1 MPATDREPQGFKG
14 RTRRRGLKTEDG
26 DRSRDRQGKCTV
38 GRKMHFSCFI
48 GYLRPAPHENMAC
61 DECENMACDER
72 ASKGTAAVS
81 AWCQGHSKPQ
91 QRGTPQHGQ
100 CEGSVCVREEGVGA
114 ADRDSA
120 GGQVVKRTS
129 VSLDFHRKK

>member
-1 MPATDREPQGFKG
+1 MSVVSWD
-14 RTRRRGLKTEDG
+14 TED
-26 DRSRDRQGKCTV
+26 QLHMKIWPV
-38 GRKMHFSCFI
+38 MNGR
-48 GYLRPAPHENMAC
+48 
-61 DECENMACDER
+61 R

-91 QRGTPQHGQ
+91 QRGTLQHGQ
-100 CEGSVCVREEGVGA
+100 CKGSVCVREEGVGA

-129 VSLDFHRKK
+129 VSLVFHRKK